1 MDEKFN
7 AILSVALIPK
17 IIDLIVNE
25 KSLNENSALNTFYHS
40 KTYELLS
47 DENTKLWHYSPLML
61 YTIWKSEQETG
72 SIIFPEE

>member
-1 MDEKFN
+1 MDGKFN
-7 AILSVALIPK
+7 AILSVTLIPK
-17 IIDLIVNE
+17 IIDLIVNK
-25 KSLNENSALNTFYHS
+25 KSLNEDVALNIFYHS